1 MSTKEDTAVEEK
13 EARRLAMEA
22 VRFELGTYL
31 RLDSGEFNDEEL
43 EYTYP
48 ITLRSPKLIL
58 DGNKENAVDLRFLD
72 SIELGEVTVD
82 AKTKE
87 VDHPTSRQIKDEL
100 GDYEEDLNAAIQKA
114 VVRASG
120 SNLSHLPFPENQ
132 YAPLQDI
139 LSEVILNG
147 QIAIDKMEMMD
158 GYEDNDKYMKYVDS
172 LVELDL
178 LKRTDEPV
186 FQSGD
191 VLNTIQKKDRFE
203 GHQINTH
210 QDELNAAL
218 GLYFEHNVGEF
229 EMIKRT
235 LGPYL
240 AIAGFYYRR
249 ALELDELPVI
259 NENELRDG
267 IKAEYNGRKQRKK
280 LFKMSRYL
288 IQLEEVGVLDSLY
301 NNGERFWTGN
311 ENTFDKLKDTADQLG
326 PVTNL
331 FSPSIFEQ
339 QTFSGLSD

>member
-1 MSTKEDTAVEEK
+1 MSTQENTSVDVS

-31 RLDSGEFNDEEL
+31 RLDDGEFDEGDL
-43 EYTYP
+43 EYTFP
-48 ITLRSPKLIL
+48 IILRSPKLIL
-58 DGNKENAVDLRFLD
+58 DEDKKNAVDLRFLD
-72 SIELGEVTVD
+72 PIEVGEVTVD
-82 AKTKE
+82 AQSKDVDYPTPRQVKKE
-87 VDHPTSRQIKDEL
+87 LEK
-100 GDYEEDLNAAIQKA
+100 YEEELNAAIQKA
-114 VVRASG
+114 LVRASG

-147 QIAIDKMEMMD
+147 EIAADDLEMMD
-158 GYEDNDKYMKYVDS
+158 SYEDGEKYMKYIDS

-178 LKRTDEPV
+178 LKRGGDV
-186 FQSGD
+186 FRSGD
-191 VLNTIQKKDRFE
+191 VLNTIQEKDKFE
-203 GHQINTH
+203 GHELETH

-218 GLYFEHNVGEF
+218 GRYFEHNVGEF

-259 NENELRDG
+259 KEQELRDG
-267 IKAEYNGRKQRKK
+267 IKLEYSGRERQKK

-288 IQLEEVGVLDSLY
+288 VQLEDVGVLKSVY
-301 NNGERFWTGN
+301 QGGERYWAGDD
-311 ENTFDKLKDTADQLG
+311 NTFQRLRDTADQLG
-326 PVTNL
+326 PVTEL

-339 QTFSGLSD
+339 QTLGGMSD